1 MKVDEIP
8 KKKSVAVLEQRK
20 EEEKA
25 ESKVEGVDEKEDEE
39 YEENEDL
46 INEIY
51 NMNWL
56 IQQ

>member
-8 KKKSVAVLEQRK
+8 KKKSVTVLEQRK

-25 ESKVEGVDEKEDEE
+25 DSKVEVVDEKEDEE

-51 NMNWL
+51 NMN
-56 IQQ
+56 